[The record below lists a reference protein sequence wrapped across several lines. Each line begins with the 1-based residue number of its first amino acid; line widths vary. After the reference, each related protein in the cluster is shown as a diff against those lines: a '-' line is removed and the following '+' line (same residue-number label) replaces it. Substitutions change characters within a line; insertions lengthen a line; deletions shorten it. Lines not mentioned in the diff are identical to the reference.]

1 MLCVTVED
9 EPRIAKQYES
19 HYYCVCKN
27 NMGKVMEDGKK
38 VSKLHYFSADQ
49 EIMGV
54 TKKIFFG
61 AAYSTSNKFLLF
73 ARHSKIKLKKTTG
86 LQKCLSSWHCKKTS
100 QMQCQCLPL

>member
-1 MLCVTVED
+1 MLCITVED

-54 TKKIFFG
+54 TKK
-61 AAYSTSNKFLLF
+61 SFLGQPIAQATNSCFLPDT
-73 ARHSKIKLKKTTG
+73 LK
-86 LQKCLSSWHCKKTS
+86 
-100 QMQCQCLPL
+100 